1 MMNLANI
8 LNDITLALNILNSE
22 APNIAKVIELLK
34 GSQTTIQQLLAD
46 ANAVEQADLNE
57 AQTEL
62 GQ

>member
-1 MMNLANI
+1 MNLANI